1 MEQKKGFAGNAAL
14 WKGKSETM
22 RSRSI
27 DPRHGRRRALCG
39 RCVGGFEGWPGLLRF
54 CKNLSR
60 SPTLSR
66 LSSPF
71 PTLSRKILKNARK
84 LAITLLRR
92 FAFIKTTQ
100 VVRWRVSSSR
110 RTRRQEKDQHSNI
123 IEKSGG
129 GRRNEQEGV
138 TVHDNLRRL
147 SATCTPP
154 SYLGKMYITRLRSD
168 SQGLTTGLFLGIHFP
183 GSNPR
188 NLDKQERRKAAPE
201 NRRSAA
207 RAHMFQTLE
216 RSSQPRQR
224 KMRNEDDGVGVYET

>member
-1 MEQKKGFAGNAAL
+1 MQHCEKVRAKQCDRDRSTRGMVEGELSVAVALVGSKAGL
-14 WKGKSETM
+14 DS
-22 RSRSI
+22 
-27 DPRHGRRRALCG
+27 CG
-39 RCVGGFEGWPGLLRF
+39 SAKIFRDRQLFPASLLLF
-54 CKNLSR
+54 QLSR
-60 SPTLSR
+60 EKFLKTLFR
-66 LSSPF
+66 
-71 PTLSRKILKNARK
+71 RK

-110 RTRRQEKDQHSNI
+110 RTRRQKKDQHSNI

-224 KMRNEDDGVGVYET
+224 KMRNEDDGVGVYGT